1 VLQHTEATFDPL
13 PFDAEAA
20 RTYGMVCEAVLAAAR
35 TPRRRVADL
44 MIASIAAANRLP
56 LYTTNPDDFVGLDQL
71 VKVVAVPRPAGP

>member
-1 VLQHTEATFDPL
+1 
-13 PFDAEAA
+13 
-20 RTYGMVCEAVLAAAR
+20 
-35 TPRRRVADL
+35 